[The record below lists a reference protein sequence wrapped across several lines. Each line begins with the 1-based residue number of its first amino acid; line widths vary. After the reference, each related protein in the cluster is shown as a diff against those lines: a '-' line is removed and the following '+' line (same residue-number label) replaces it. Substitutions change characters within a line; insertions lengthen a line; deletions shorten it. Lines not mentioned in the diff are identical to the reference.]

1 MMPIV
6 EQAADGPAPEKI
18 KTTETEPSSDQS
30 WAEECNRLA
39 RTVRGHCLR
48 MTHRGKSGHVGSM
61 LSMAE
66 IMAVLY
72 TRILRVNPKDPGWAA
87 RDRFVLS
94 KGHAGGAVYAVLGE
108 LGFFPK
114 RWFEGYYRDAGK
126 LMGHI
131 SHYVPGVEFST
142 GSLGH
147 GLPVA
152 VGMALAARHAGKS
165 HRIVCL
171 LSDGDCDEGS
181 TWEALLFAA
190 QHNLD
195 NLTVI
200 VDYNKVQALG
210 FSKDVLDLEPFG
222 RKMEDCHWAVK
233 EVDGHDVVAIDRALR
248 QLPFEAGKPS
258 WLICH
263 TVKGKGV
270 AFMENT
276 VSCHYGSV
284 NDTQLA
290 GALREVGV
298 TS

>member
-1 MMPIV
+1 MSTD
-6 EQAADGPAPEKI
+6 EH
-18 KTTETEPSSDQS
+18 
-30 WAEECNRLA
+30 WAERCRWLA
-39 RTVRGHCLR
+39 TRTREHCLR

-66 IMAVLY
+66 ILAVLY
-72 TRILRVNPKDPGWAA
+72 TRVLRVDPQNPDWPD

-94 KGHAGGAVYAVLGE
+94 KGHGGGAVYAVLGE

-114 RWFEGYYRDAGK
+114 DWFEGYYRDAGR

-131 SHYVPGVEFST
+131 SHHVPGVEFST

-152 VGMALAARHAGKS
+152 VGMALAARRVQKT
-165 HRIVCL
+165 HRIICL
-171 LSDGDCDEGS
+171 MSDGDCDEGS

-190 QHNLD
+190 QHRLD

-210 FSKDVLDLEPFG
+210 FTHDVLDLEPFA
-222 RKMEDCHWAVK
+222 RKLADCHWAVK
-233 EVDGHDVVAIDRALR
+233 EVDGHDVVALDRALAK
-248 QLPFEAGKPS
+248 LPFEPGRPS

-270 AFMENT
+270 SFMENT
-276 VSCHYGSV
+276 VACHYGSV
-284 NDTQLA
+284 DDQQLA
-290 GALREVGV
+290 QALREVGAAE
-298 TS
+298 